1 MKIWILLLSFI
12 FPQLGFS
19 IEPKTAF
26 IDLAKKVSPSV
37 VNISTTKEGVE
48 NVVQIFPGYFVPFNV
63 PQMTASGSGFIVDKT
78 GLIVT
83 NSHVV
88 QNFDKIQVQFAGDEN
103 FYPAKVLGSDNL
115 SDIALLK
122 VHTKKKLVPFKFGDS
137 EELQVGEW
145 VAAIGNPHGY
155 GHTMTKG
162 IISAV
167 KREIDD
173 LNLFPLL
180 QTDASINP
188 GNSGGPLVNLKGEVI
203 GVNQAIV
210 RGAMGIG
217 FAIPINNVK
226 EVLKD
231 LKTFGFVRRGF
242 IGVEFL
248 SRSQQKGA
256 VITNV
261 IPGSPAEKAGLK
273 IKDQI
278 IEFAGYKIKSPRE
291 LPKAVQKVSVGKKVS
306 LKIIRNGKQAQLS
319 ITPKLLQKDN
329 LSSFQVPASQ
339 KRSKI
344 RGQLIS
350 GGFKVAEISTEILK
364 HFNQPDLGAKNPIV
378 VYVKQNSPAFKG
390 GLRPGD
396 LVFQI
401 NGKKISRVS
410 QVRTSIT
417 KGLNQLSILRYHHRY
432 DKYLLLSINLKI

>member
-1 MKIWILLLSFI
+1 MKRWILLLIFV
-12 FPQLGFS
+12 FPQLTFS

-26 IDLAKKVSPSV
+26 IHLAKQVSSSV
-37 VNISTTKEGVE
+37 VNISTTKEGFE
-48 NVVQIFPGYFVPFNV
+48 NVVQLFPGYFVPFNI
-63 PQMTASGSGFIVDKT
+63 PQMTASGSGFIIDKA

-103 FYPAKVLGSDNL
+103 FYPAKILGFDIQ

-122 VHTKKKLVPFKFGDS
+122 VHTKKKLIPFKFGDS
-137 EELQVGEW
+137 EKLQVGEW

-242 IGVEFL
+242 IGVEFY
-248 SRSQQKGA
+248 SNNQQEGA

-261 IPGSPAEKAGLK
+261 SPGSPAERAGLK
-273 IKDQI
+273 MKDQI
-278 IEFAGYKIKSPRE
+278 IEFAGYKIKNQKD
-291 LPKAVQKVSVGKKVS
+291 LPNAVRKAGFGKKVS
-306 LKIIRNGKQAQLS
+306 LKAIRNGKKIQLS
-319 ITPKLLQKDN
+319 ITP
-329 LSSFQVPASQ
+329 QVMEKNNFISQFPA
-339 KRSKI
+339 KKSKI
-344 RGQLIS
+344 RGQLIP
-350 GGFKVAEISTEILK
+350 GGFKITETSEKLLK
-364 HFNQPDLGAKNPIV
+364 NFNQPDLGARNPIV
-378 VYVKQNSPAFKG
+378 VYVKVNSPAFKS
-390 GLRPGD
+390 GLRVGD
-396 LVFQI
+396 LIFQI
-401 NGKKISRVS
+401 NGKKISRISDVKIS
-410 QVRTSIT
+410 MK
-417 KGLNQLSILRYHHRY
+417 KGLNQLNVLRYHQRY
-432 DKYLLLSINLKI
+432 DKYLLLSINFKI